1 MSKYTSGTFVPKNTK
16 KYIGK
21 YPITYRSGWELG
33 LMQKFDQHP
42 YILEWASESLQI
54 PYRNP
59 FTNKN
64 TVYIPDFFVKYMDK
78 NNKVHAELIEVKPI
92 RETLIE
98 RAKTKKDKFSVALNT
113 VKWQAAQVFCKKA
126 GITFR
131 IMTEE
136 QLFRK

>member
-1 MSKYTSGTFVPKNTK
+1 MSRYTSGQYEPKNPK

-21 YPITYRSGWELG
+21 YPIIYRSSWELG
-33 LMQKFDQHP
+33 LMQKFDIHP
-42 YILEWASESLQI
+42 NITEWASESLQI

-59 FTNKN
+59 FTNKD
-64 TVYIPDFFVKYMDK
+64 TIYVPDFFVKYIDK
-78 NNKVHAELIEVKPI
+78 TNKIHVEIIEIKPLK
-92 RETLIE
+92 ETLLE
-98 RAKTKKDKFSVALNT
+98 KAKSKKDKLSVALNT
-113 VKWQAAQVFCKKA
+113 VKWQAAQAFCKKA

>member
-1 MSKYTSGTFVPKNTK
+1 MPRFTKGNYDPINPK

-21 YPITYRSGWELG
+21 YPIIYRSGWELG
-33 LMQKFDQHP
+33 LMQKFDLHP
-42 YILEWASESLQI
+42 NIMEWASESLQI

-64 TVYIPDFFVKYMDK
+64 TVYIPDFFVKYLDK
-78 NNKVHAELIEVKPI
+78 DNKIHAEIIEVKPLK
-92 RETLIE
+92 ETVLE
-98 RAKTKKDKFSVALNT
+98 KARTKKDKMSVALNT
-113 VKWQAAQVFCKKA
+113 VKWQAAQAFCKKT
-126 GITFR
+126 GLTFR